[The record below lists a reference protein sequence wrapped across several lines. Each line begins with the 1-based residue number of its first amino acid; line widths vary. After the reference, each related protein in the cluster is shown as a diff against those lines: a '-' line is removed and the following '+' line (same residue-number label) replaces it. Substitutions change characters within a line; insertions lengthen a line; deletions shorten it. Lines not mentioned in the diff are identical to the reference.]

1 MMMNGK
7 RKSFLSLWLSMR
19 AQQAASAA
27 RSMVTSGAFHL
38 SELTSQ
44 TIPVA
49 MRISFLINSPTRSV
63 KFQNVCTKEMVF
75 QQKLLEKAYFIFKL
89 TGRAMVGAASSD
101 KWNAP
106 LQSLTLP
113 FLGEGVAF
121 RSCGVTNSAT
131 WTGVLPIDGVCLL
144 TIT

>member
-1 MMMNGK
+1 MIKYACATSSISGK
-7 RKSFLSLWLSMR
+7 
-19 AQQAASAA
+19 
-27 RSMVTSGAFHL
+27 RSMVTSGAFHM

-63 KFQNVCTKEMVF
+63 KFQNICTKEMVL

-101 KWNAP
+101 K
-106 LQSLTLP
+106 
-113 FLGEGVAF
+113 
-121 RSCGVTNSAT
+121 
-131 WTGVLPIDGVCLL
+131 
-144 TIT
+144 